1 VADKERVDVSTLDE
15 LSRRDLI
22 KRAGAGVILVY
33 GGLGAHGKAYGAP
46 KYRHKELQGTLRILQ
61 WSHFVPAF
69 DRWFD
74 NVYTKAWGRANDTE
88 VIVDHVNQADLPGRV
103 AAEAAAGRGHDM
115 VATLAP
121 LPQYEDR
128 VINHAAIVQEVT
140 KRRGRMADVCRR
152 SCYNPRTR

>member
-1 VADKERVDVSTLDE
+1 MADKERVDVSTLDE

-103 AAEAAAGRGHDM
+103 AAEAAAGSSPGSCGSCNG
-115 VATLAP
+115 AT
-121 LPQYEDR
+121 
-128 VINHAAIVQEVT
+128 
-140 KRRGRMADVCRR
+140 
-152 SCYNPRTR
+152 SCPRTTGGSTTTTSRLGGGRTTPR